1 MSFYSFVS
9 RQLSSFKAKPQ
20 VKKKSRNVSLSE
32 MMTELGVRSDS
43 IIGTYNEE
51 ERSDSTSIDQYIQMQ
66 ENDGTVR
73 AITRLFA
80 MPIQAAEL
88 RILAAPGD
96 KGERDFIE
104 NNLMGPQFQGGM
116 TTPLQFVIADM
127 TRAFVEGFRLY
138 EKIPY
143 IIEEGPYKNMIGWK
157 KLAPRDSNTL
167 DLLSDVH
174 GGFNGARQTAMRGA
188 EQVNVVIPPEKSI
201 LFTFQRER
209 HPLYGES
216 ILKTAFYHY
225 DKKHKLYYLA
235 HKKAEID
242 AVGLKVLRLTKPMSD
257 KEVGDA
263 EEVIDSIGVNSRVT
277 LPSGFD
283 LDIDRSPTGYDVLK
297 LIEHHDTQIA
307 LSTLTQAMRMGTGS
321 TYAYTYGSGYK
332 TQGGFILQM
341 LDSVMR
347 NIENTLNQWAIA
359 PLIDWNFGTK
369 AYPQLKLVPSQSGT
383 QDHILK
389 IFEELM
395 KKDPERMITPGFAEK
410 LADEAADILGLE
422 ITDKTDK
429 IALRSFETGKKR
441 IFDKKGLPAK
451 ATPKEI
457 KRDLQ
462 KKAIKLKDDP
472 YFLEKFETMGRK
484 FAEQQIVN
492 L

>member
-1 MSFYSFVS
+1 MSFYSFIS
-9 RQLSSFKAKPQ
+9 RQISSFKAKPSP
-20 VKKKSRNVSLSE
+20 KKKPRNISLSE
-32 MMTELGVRSDS
+32 MMNELGVRSDS
-43 IIGTYNEE
+43 VIGTYNEE
-51 ERSDSTSIDQYIQMQ
+51 ERADSTSIDQYIQMQ
-66 ENDGTVR
+66 DNDGTIR

-88 RILAAPGD
+88 KILAAPGD
-96 KGERDFIE
+96 RGERDFIK

-116 TTPLQFVIADM
+116 STPLNFVIADM
-127 TRAFVEGFRLY
+127 TRAIVEGFRLY
-138 EKIPY
+138 EKVPY
-143 IIEEGPYKNMIGWK
+143 IIEEGSDKGMIGWK

-167 DLLSDVH
+167 DLLSDTH
-174 GGFNGARQTAMRGA
+174 GGFNGARQIATRGS
-188 EQVNVVIPPEKSI
+188 ESVNIIMPPEKCM

-242 AVGLKVLRLTKPMSD
+242 AVGLKVLKLNKPMSD

-277 LPSGFD
+277 LPTGFE
-283 LDIDRSPTGYDVLK
+283 LDINRSPTGYDVLK

-332 TQGGFILQM
+332 TQGDFIFQM
-341 LDSVMR
+341 LNSVMR
-347 NIENTLNQWAIA
+347 NIENTINQWAIA

-369 AYPQLKLVPSQSGT
+369 AYPQLKLITSQSGANE
-383 QDHILK
+383 QVLK

-395 KKDPERMITPGFAEK
+395 KKDPEKMITPGFAEK
-410 LADEAADILGLE
+410 LADQAADILGLE
-422 ITDKTDK
+422 VTDKTDET
-429 IALRSFETGKKR
+429 ALRSFETGKKR

-457 KRDLQ
+457 KRDLK
-462 KKAIKLKDDP
+462 KKAVQLKGDP

-492 L
+492 